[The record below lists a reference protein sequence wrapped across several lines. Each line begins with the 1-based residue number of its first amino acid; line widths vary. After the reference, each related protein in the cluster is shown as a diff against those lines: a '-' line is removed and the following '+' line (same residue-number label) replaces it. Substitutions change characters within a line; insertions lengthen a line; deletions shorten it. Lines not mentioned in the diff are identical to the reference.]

1 MKEKTIWSLPLT
13 KRGNIQNWN
22 YQTFSL
28 KDNRNY
34 QTNDPCMKL
43 WRRVIEQHDKL
54 WSYKECGL
62 KEVRVEN

>member
-13 KRGNIQNWN
+13 KKGNFQNWN

-28 KDNRNY
+28 KDNGNY

-43 WRRVIEQHDKL
+43 WRQVIEQHDKL
-54 WSYKECGL
+54 WS
-62 KEVRVEN
+62 